1 MTELQSTVDSIY
13 EAAVIPERWP
23 SILDALAERAGCVGG
38 ILYTADLRQ
47 VFKWTASEAARP
59 LMAAYIAG
67 GWAEKNE
74 RLSRTLALRHPG
86 CVTDYDLF
94 SQEELERE
102 PSYVEFFRPNGF
114 GWVTGTAILMP
125 SGDYAVY
132 TFERLLK
139 KGPVG
144 TDEVS
149 ALNQIRPHLARAA
162 LLATRLQLEQ
172 ARAVA
177 DALAAVGLP
186 SAVLARGGRLL
197 AANDLLERMK
207 KQIAFHAHNQL
218 AFVEPTAQSLF
229 ALALEDLGRIR
240 VKSIPLRAVDDD
252 PPCVAHLL
260 PVKGA
265 AHDIF
270 SRAEAVLVVTPLIAS
285 KTISTDILSGLFDL
299 TPAEARLAGRLAEG
313 RTLSE
318 IAGERAISL
327 ETLKSQLKTVF
338 AKTGT
343 RRQSELIGL
352 LAAAS
357 LPPGSPRR

>member
-1 MTELQSTVDSIY
+1 MDLIY
-13 EAAVIPERWP
+13 EAAVIPELWP
-23 SILDALAERAGCVGG
+23 STLDALAERAGCVGG

-47 VFKWTASEAARP
+47 VFKWTSSEATRP
-59 LMAAYIAG
+59 LMAGYIAG

-94 SQEELERE
+94 SREELERE
-102 PSYVEFFRPNGF
+102 PSYVEFLRPHGF

-149 ALNQIRPHLARAA
+149 ALNQTRPHLARAA

-172 ARAVA
+172 AGAVA
-177 DALAAVGLP
+177 DAMAAVGLP
-186 SAVLARGGRLL
+186 AAVLAGGGRLL
-197 AANDLLERMK
+197 ATNGLLERMQ
-207 KQIAFHAHNQL
+207 KQIAFRAHNQL
-218 AFVEPTAQSLF
+218 VFVEPAAQSLF
-229 ALALEDLGRIR
+229 VLALEDLGRTN

-270 SRAEAVLVVTPLIAS
+270 SRAEAVLVVTPLISS
-285 KTISTDILSGLFDL
+285 KTVSTDLLSGLFDL
-299 TPAEARLAGRLAEG
+299 TPAEARLAGGLVEG

-318 IAGERAISL
+318 IAGERAVSM
-327 ETLKSQLKTVF
+327 ETLKSQLRRVF

-343 RRQSELIGL
+343 RRQSELVGL
-352 LAAAS
+352 LAAANLPS
-357 LPPGSPRR
+357 RPPGG